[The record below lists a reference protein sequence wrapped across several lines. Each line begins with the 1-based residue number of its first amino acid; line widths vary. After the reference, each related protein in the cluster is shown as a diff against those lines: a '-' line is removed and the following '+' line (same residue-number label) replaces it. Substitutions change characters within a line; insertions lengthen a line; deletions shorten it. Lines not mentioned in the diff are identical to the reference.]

1 MYDFVVSVPA
11 NVTVLTP
18 MLSGMLDMNVRIN
31 PIHIIAGL
39 IILIT
44 TVVYLITSLKSEL
57 SFTFIHPAPVASR
70 SIESPLPAFI
80 VAGPRITEVPLY
92 LCWIVALYKCHL
104 YISAPGSGPFRRIAA
119 PQQRDVPDWM
129 I

>member
-44 TVVYLITSLKSEL
+44 TVVYLITSLKSHRYQGVEVQYEEKNSEDDRPLLSTRKGVKEL
-57 SFTFIHPAPVASR
+57 Q
-70 SIESPLPAFI
+70 
-80 VAGPRITEVPLY
+80 RI
-92 LCWIVALYKCHL
+92 
-104 YISAPGSGPFRRIAA
+104 
-119 PQQRDVPDWM
+119 
-129 I
+129 

>member
-1 MYDFVVSVPA
+1 MELIVFFYESSEMYDFVVSVPA

-44 TVVYLITSLKSEL
+44 TVVYLITSLKSHRYQAVEVQYEEKNSEDDRPLLSTRKGVKEL
-57 SFTFIHPAPVASR
+57 Q
-70 SIESPLPAFI
+70 
-80 VAGPRITEVPLY
+80 RI
-92 LCWIVALYKCHL
+92 
-104 YISAPGSGPFRRIAA
+104 
-119 PQQRDVPDWM
+119 
-129 I
+129 